1 MIHLDLHD
9 PRPMYEQVVDQME
22 MLAARGVLEADSKL
36 PSVRQMAMEL
46 SLNPNTV
53 QKAYA
58 MLERDGVIRS
68 APGRGSFLAEQSAL
82 LDTRR
87 RAALENLRTAVTEA
101 VQAGVAKAKILET
114 VNLCLEKGDLK
125 EESEND

>member
-22 MLAARGVLEADSKL
+22 MLAVRGVLEADSKL

-53 QKAYA
+53 QKAYSELLSRGVIYSVRGKGNFVSSDCSRIRQEK
-58 MLERDGVIRS
+58 LEEIRS
-68 APGRGSFLAEQSAL
+68 AIGRLLEQARELGATTQQRNELLRSFM
-82 LDTRR
+82 
-87 RAALENLRTAVTEA
+87 
-101 VQAGVAKAKILET
+101 
-114 VNLCLEKGDLK
+114 
-125 EESEND
+125 

>member
-22 MLAARGVLEADSKL
+22 MLAVRGVLEADSKL

-53 QKAYA
+53 QKAYSELLSRGVIYSVRGKGNFVSSDCSRIRREK
-58 MLERDGVIRS
+58 LEEIRS
-68 APGRGSFLAEQSAL
+68 AIGRLLEQARELGATTQQRNELLRSFMEVEQ
-82 LDTRR
+82 
-87 RAALENLRTAVTEA
+87 V
-101 VQAGVAKAKILET
+101 
-114 VNLCLEKGDLK
+114 
-125 EESEND
+125 

>member
-22 MLAARGVLEADSKL
+22 MLAVRGVLEADSKL

-53 QKAYA
+53 QKAYSELLRRGVIYSVRGKGNFVSSDCSRIRQEK
-58 MLERDGVIRS
+58 LEEIRS
-68 APGRGSFLAEQSAL
+68 AIGRLLEQARELGATTQQRNELLRSFMEVEQ
-82 LDTRR
+82 
-87 RAALENLRTAVTEA
+87 V
-101 VQAGVAKAKILET
+101 
-114 VNLCLEKGDLK
+114 
-125 EESEND
+125 

>member
-22 MLAARGVLEADSKL
+22 MLALRGVLEPDSRL

-58 MLERDGVIRS
+58 ELLNRGVIYSVRGKGNFVS
-68 APGRGSFLAEQSAL
+68 ADCSSIRQTKLDEIRAAIAELIQQARELGASPGQCNTLLQSLMEVEQS
-82 LDTRR
+82 
-87 RAALENLRTAVTEA
+87 
-101 VQAGVAKAKILET
+101 
-114 VNLCLEKGDLK
+114 
-125 EESEND
+125 

>member
-53 QKAYA
+53 QKAYSE
-58 MLERDGVIRS
+58 LLNRVVIYS
-68 APGRGSFLAEQSAL
+68 VRGKGNFLSS
-82 LDTRR
+82 DCSRIRR
-87 RAALENLRTAVTEA
+87 
-101 VQAGVAKAKILET
+101 
-114 VNLCLEKGDLK
+114 
-125 EESEND
+125 